1 MPQENS
7 VSLSVI
13 GQISV
18 TVQDLDRAV
27 AFYRDKLGMRFLFRV
42 PGMAF
47 FNCSGVR
54 LLLGLS
60 EDETADVHASVIYY
74 KVDDLEGTCEELHS
88 RGVDFESK
96 PHKIADMPDHEL
108 WMAFFTDS
116 EKNLMALMAEKP
128 REKQ

>member
-1 MPQENS
+1 MPQNTGFG
-7 VSLSVI
+7 LSAI

-27 AFYRDKLGMRFLFRV
+27 AFYRDKLGMQFLFRV

-60 EDETADVHASVIYY
+60 EDESADVHASVIYY
-74 KVDDLEGTCEELHS
+74 KVDDLEGTCEELRS
-88 RGVDFESK
+88 RGVDFESE
-96 PHKIADMPDHEL
+96 PHKIADMPDHVL
-108 WMAFFTDS
+108 WMAFFRDS
-116 EKNLMALMAEKP
+116 EMNLMALMAEKP
-128 REKQ
+128 REDP

>member
-1 MPQENS
+1 MPQNTS
-7 VSLSVI
+7 LGLSVI

-27 AFYRDKLGMRFLFRV
+27 AFYRDKLGMQFLFRV

-60 EDETADVHASVIYY
+60 EDESADVHASVIYY
-74 KVDDLEGTCEELHS
+74 KVDDLEGTCEELRS
-88 RGVDFESK
+88 RDVAFDSE

-108 WMAFFTDS
+108 WMAFFRDS
-116 EKNLMALMAEKP
+116 EMNLMALMAEKP
-128 REKQ
+128 REDQ

>member
-1 MPQENS
+1 MSQDNGS
-7 VSLSVI
+7 GLSVI

-27 AFYRDKLGMRFLFRV
+27 EFYRDQLGMQFLFRV

-60 EDETADVHASVIYY
+60 EDESSDVNASVIYY
-74 KVDDLEGTCEELHS
+74 KVDDLEGTHDAFRS
-88 RGVDFESK
+88 RGISFDSA

-108 WMAFFTDS
+108 WMAFFRDS
-116 EKNLMALMAEKP
+116 EMNLMALMAEKP
-128 REKQ
+128 VKLQ

>member
-1 MPQENS
+1 MSQDNGS
-7 VSLSVI
+7 GLSVI

-27 AFYRDKLGMRFLFRV
+27 SHLPNFYRDQLGMQFLFRV

-60 EDETADVHASVIYY
+60 EDESSGCKRIRYLLQGGRPRRHA
-74 KVDDLEGTCEELHS
+74 
-88 RGVDFESK
+88 
-96 PHKIADMPDHEL
+96 
-108 WMAFFTDS
+108 
-116 EKNLMALMAEKP
+116 
-128 REKQ
+128 

>member
-1 MPQENS
+1 MPQDNS

-27 AFYRDKLGMRFLFRV
+27 AFYRDKLGMQFLFRV
-42 PGMAF
+42 PAMAF
-47 FNCSGVR
+47 FNCAGVR

-60 EDETADVHASVIYY
+60 EDGSAEVHASVIYY
-74 KVDDLEGTCEELHS
+74 KVDDLEGTCEELRS
-88 RGVDFESK
+88 RDVAFDSG

-108 WMAFFTDS
+108 WMAFFRDS
-116 EKNLMALMAEKP
+116 EMNLMALMAEKP
-128 REKQ
+128 REDH

>member
-1 MPQENS
+1 MSQDY
-7 VSLSVI
+7 VSGLSVI

-27 AFYRDKLGMRFLFRV
+27 EFYRDQLGMQFLFRV

-60 EDETADVHASVIYY
+60 EDESSDVNASVIYY
-74 KVDDLEGTCEELHS
+74 KVDDLEGTHDAFRS
-88 RGVDFESK
+88 RGISFDSA

-108 WMAFFTDS
+108 WMAFFRDS
-116 EKNLMALMAEKP
+116 ETNLMALMAEKP
-128 REKQ
+128 IKMQ

>member
-1 MPQENS
+1 MPQDTS
-7 VSLSVI
+7 FGLSVI

-27 AFYRDKLGMRFLFRV
+27 AFYRDKLGMQFLFRV

-60 EDETADVHASVIYY
+60 EDGSTDVHASVIYY
-74 KVDDLEGTCEELHS
+74 KVEDLEGTCAELRS
-88 RGVDFESK
+88 RDVTFDSG

-108 WMAFFTDS
+108 WMAFFRDS
-116 EKNLMALMAEKP
+116 ETNLMALMAEKP
-128 REKQ
+128 RDDQ

>member
-1 MPQENS
+1 MSQDY
-7 VSLSVI
+7 VSGLSVI

-27 AFYRDKLGMRFLFRV
+27 EFYRDQLGMQFLFRV

-60 EDETADVHASVIYY
+60 EDESSDVNASVIYY
-74 KVDDLEGTCEELHS
+74 KVDDLEGTHDAFRS
-88 RGVDFESK
+88 RGISFDSA

-108 WMAFFTDS
+108 WMAFFRDS
-116 EKNLMALMAEKP
+116 EMNLMALMAEKP
-128 REKQ
+128 IKMQ

>member
-1 MPQENS
+1 MPQDNS
-7 VSLSVI
+7 LSLSVI

-27 AFYRDKLGMRFLFRV
+27 AFYRDKLGMQFLFRV

-60 EDETADVHASVIYY
+60 EDESSDVHASILYY
-74 KVDDLEGTCEELHS
+74 KVDDLEGTCEELRS
-88 RGVDFESK
+88 RGVDFESE

-108 WMAFFTDS
+108 WMAFFRDS
-116 EKNLMALMAEKP
+116 EMNLMALMAEKP
-128 REKQ
+128 RENL

>member
-1 MPQENS
+1 MLQNTGFG
-7 VSLSVI
+7 LSVI

-27 AFYRDKLGMRFLFRV
+27 TFYRDKLGMQFLFRV

-60 EDETADVHASVIYY
+60 EDESADVHVSVIYY
-74 KVDDLEGTCEELHS
+74 KVEDLEGTCEELHS
-88 RGVDFESK
+88 RDVAFDSG

-108 WMAFFTDS
+108 WMAFFRDS
-116 EKNLMALMAEKP
+116 EMNLMALMAEKP
-128 REKQ
+128 REDH

>member
-1 MPQENS
+1 MPHDS
-7 VSLSVI
+7 SLSLSVI

-27 AFYRDKLGMRFLFRV
+27 AFYRDKLGMQFLFRV

-60 EDETADVHASVIYY
+60 EDGSADVHASVLYY
-74 KVDDLEGTCEELHS
+74 KVEDFEGTCEELRS
-88 RGVDFESK
+88 RDVDFESE

-108 WMAFFTDS
+108 WMAFFRDS

-128 REKQ
+128 RGKQ

>member
-1 MPQENS
+1 MSQS
-7 VSLSVI
+7 AGFGLSVI

-27 AFYRDKLGMRFLFRV
+27 AFYRDKLGMQFLFRV

-60 EDETADVHASVIYY
+60 EDESADVHASVIYY
-74 KVDDLEGTCEELHS
+74 KVDNLEGTCEEMRS
-88 RGVDFESK
+88 RGVDFESE

-108 WMAFFTDS
+108 WMAFFRDS
-116 EKNLMALMAEKP
+116 EMNLMALMAEKP
-128 REKQ
+128 RENQ

>member
-1 MPQENS
+1 MPQDNS

-27 AFYRDKLGMRFLFRV
+27 AFYRDKLGMQFLFRV

-60 EDETADVHASVIYY
+60 EDESADVHASVIYY
-74 KVDDLEGTCEELHS
+74 KVDDLEGTCEELRS
-88 RGVDFESK
+88 RGVDFESE

-116 EKNLMALMAEKP
+116 EMNLMALMAEKP
-128 REKQ
+128 REDR

>member
-1 MPQENS
+1 MSQGTS
-7 VSLSVI
+7 LGLSVI

-27 AFYRDKLGMRFLFRV
+27 TFYRDQLGMQFLFRV
-42 PGMAF
+42 PRMAF

-60 EDETADVHASVIYY
+60 EDESADVHASVLYY
-74 KVDDLEGTCEELHS
+74 KVEDLEDACDVLRS
-88 RGVDFESK
+88 RGVSFDSK

-108 WMAFFTDS
+108 WMAFFRDS
-116 EKNLMALMAEKP
+116 EMNLMALMAEKP
-128 REKQ
+128 RGTQ

>member
-1 MPQENS
+1 MPQNAGFG
-7 VSLSVI
+7 LSVI

-27 AFYRDKLGMRFLFRV
+27 AFYRDKLGMQFLFRV

-60 EDETADVHASVIYY
+60 EDESADVHASVIYY
-74 KVDDLEGTCEELHS
+74 KVDDLEGTCEELRS
-88 RGVDFESK
+88 RGVDFESE

-108 WMAFFTDS
+108 WMAFFRDS
-116 EKNLMALMAEKP
+116 EMNLMALMAEKP
-128 REKQ
+128 REDP

>member
-1 MPQENS
+1 MSQGTS
-7 VSLSVI
+7 LGLSVI

-27 AFYRDKLGMRFLFRV
+27 TFYRDQLGMQFLFRV
-42 PGMAF
+42 PRMAF

-60 EDETADVHASVIYY
+60 EDESADVHASVLYY
-74 KVDDLEGTCEELHS
+74 KVEDLEDACDVLRS
-88 RGVDFESK
+88 RGVTFDSG

-108 WMAFFTDS
+108 WMAFFRDS
-116 EKNLMALMAEKP
+116 EMNLMALMAEKP
-128 REKQ
+128 RGEQ

>member
-1 MPQENS
+1 MSQHSS
-7 VSLSVI
+7 VGLSVI

-27 AFYRDKLGMRFLFRV
+27 EFYRDQLGMQFLFRV

-54 LLLGLS
+54 LLLGRS
-60 EDETADVHASVIYY
+60 EDESSAVNASVIYY
-74 KVDDLEGTCEELHS
+74 KVDDLESTHDAFRS
-88 RGVDFESK
+88 RGISFDSG

-108 WMAFFTDS
+108 WMAFFRDS
-116 EKNLMALMAEKP
+116 EMNLMALMAEKP
-128 REKQ
+128 RDTQ